1 MINEIVLPF
10 LDYIGAKLESFETGK
25 AAVTLD
31 IENHHVQHL
40 GIVHGG
46 VISTL
51 LDNTGWYAAMTE
63 LDDSKTAV
71 TTEIKINYLY
81 PARGKSLRCV
91 GEVIKAGRSSI
102 FVKIELFDE
111 ENNDKLISYATG
123 TYAVLEKQ

>member
-1 MINEIVLPF
+1 MINDISLPF
-10 LDYIGAKLESFETGK
+10 LDYIGAKLGSFKKGQ
-25 AAVTLD
+25 AVVTLD

-81 PARGKSLRCV
+81 PARGETLICI
-91 GEVIKAGRSSI
+91 GEVIKAGRNSI

-111 ENNDKLISYATG
+111 ENKDRLISYATG
-123 TYAVLEKQ
+123 TYAILDK